1 MQKSISNTVQW
12 KVPFE
17 RKTGEKGIATFL
29 EENQKCTWVGEVE
42 NIQSYVL
49 PDSREK
55 IKSEFDQNETIQTM
69 TYLYSPMYQIVLVWV
84 QTENGD
90 YVVPYAEN
98 PELLVSKNG
107 KYTVESENTYKL
119 SEFMGIMNHIFDEQY
134 LLDHPDESTGLAYRN
149 EKNMLQ
155 VVVIIGGVLV
165 LGMAY
170 LITKKSKQKS
180 YYHT

>member
-55 IKSEFDQNETIQTM
+55 IKSGSER
-69 TYLYSPMYQIVLVWV
+69 QIRH
-84 QTENGD
+84 G
-90 YVVPYAEN
+90 
-98 PELLVSKNG
+98 
-107 KYTVESENTYKL
+107 
-119 SEFMGIMNHIFDEQY
+119 
-134 LLDHPDESTGLAYRN
+134 
-149 EKNMLQ
+149 
-155 VVVIIGGVLV
+155 
-165 LGMAY
+165 
-170 LITKKSKQKS
+170 
-180 YYHT
+180 